1 MMRTFLKPL
10 SVAAIALVSLN
21 SCSLLDDYE
30 QMPSANYDHRIKF
43 LVMHY
48 TAIDYAQSVEAL
60 VEPKGLSSHYLVPER
75 GDPSYPHD
83 ELQVYQLVDEKERAW
98 HAGASHWQGRNDL
111 NDQSIGIEIVNV
123 PQCEWDNQ
131 SQASRAEHGE
141 NRLCVFPDYDPQ
153 QIEKVIA
160 LAQDIL
166 ARHPDI
172 HPTAVVGH
180 SDITPTRKNDPGP
193 RFPWYQLYQH
203 GVGAWYEQETLARYW
218 KQFNQQPLN
227 TGLLQAAFG
236 AYGYGLVETGRYDEV
251 TASTVAAF
259 QMHFLPWNVTGK
271 ADSQTT
277 AALFALL
284 EKYFPKKLK
293 PLWQRYETESSV
305 VAEPAQQP
313 KRVRGQVD
321 ARFPEPE
328 AQRSTREWVND
339 KAVFKSYQGRGEL
352 VLVAE
357 QDLEATLQVNGQ
369 ELSLARPLQAG
380 KQYSYSLQ
388 RRTQDGLNT
397 FEVVDIAPAG
407 AKLNVQI
414 PYPQLQP
421 MDTASAYDFSKVD
434 ELIEA
439 DVAEGFP
446 GAVLLVIKDGEIVKH
461 SAYGFARRYDE
472 QGQLLANPTPM
483 QPDTLFD
490 VASNT
495 KSFATALAMMHLVQQ
510 NQLDVTKPIY
520 YYLPEYRGNGREA
533 RTVED
538 LLNHHS
544 GYAPQVHFF
553 DPENKLGEGFY
564 SLQKEKTQRLM
575 ATKVPFDV
583 GNGVRAT
590 YSDTNFMLLG
600 TIIERITGMPLDQYV
615 EQNIYRPLGL
625 QDSLFAP
632 LRKGR
637 HSSDIA
643 ATELQ
648 GNTRGGVVD
657 FPGVRTY
664 TLQGEVHDEKAFYA
678 MNEVAGHAGLFST
691 APDLAVLIQT
701 LLNGGGYGQVKLF
714 DRSVIDAFTKPH
726 QRDRT
731 FGLGWRRAAD
741 GQLRWHFGP
750 YASAQAFGHTGWTGT
765 ATVVDPALDLGIV
778 LLTNARHSPTKETDG
793 AVEFFG
799 KSFETGNYGSI
810 MTAVYEAILEADN

>member
-1 MMRTFLKPL
+1 MIRTFIKPF
-10 SVAAIALVSLN
+10 SVALVALFTVN
-21 SCSLLDDYE
+21 SCSSFADYE
-30 QMPSANYDHRIKF
+30 QMPSANYDHRIKV

-48 TAIDYAQSVEAL
+48 TAIDYQKSVQVL
-60 VEPKGLSSHYLVPER
+60 VEPKGLSSHYLVPES

-83 ELQVYQLVDEKERAW
+83 ELKVFQLVDESERAW
-98 HAGASHWQGRNDL
+98 HAGASYWQGRSDL

-123 PQCEWDNQ
+123 PQCEWDTSTQ
-131 SQASRAEHGE
+131 PSRAEHGE
-141 NRLCVFPDYDPQ
+141 NRLCVFPDYDPA
-153 QIEKVIA
+153 QIEKVIE

-166 ARHPDI
+166 ERHPDI

-203 GVGAWYEQETLARYW
+203 GVGAWYEQDTLSKYW
-218 KQFNQQPLN
+218 KIFNQQPLN
-227 TGLLQAAFG
+227 TGLLQAALH
-236 AYGYGLVETGRYDEV
+236 AYGYGLTETGVYDET

-259 QMHFLPWNVTGK
+259 QMHFLPWLVNGK
-271 ADSQTT
+271 ADSQTS

-284 EKYFPKKLK
+284 EKYFPEKLEQ
-293 PLWQRYETESSV
+293 LWTRYQ
-305 VAEPAQQP
+305 AELTAQPAPRWQP
-313 KRVRGQVD
+313 KHGQID
-321 ARFPEPE
+321 ASFPEPE
-328 AQRSTREWVND
+328 AQRSSRELVND
-339 KAVFKSYQGRGEL
+339 KAGFKSYRGRGEL
-352 VLVAE
+352 LLSAE
-357 QDLEATLQVNGQ
+357 QDLTAVLEVNG
-369 ELSLARPLQAG
+369 ETLNIATPLRAG
-380 KQYSYSLQ
+380 KTYDYSLH
-388 RRTQDGLNT
+388 RRTQDGINT
-397 FEVVDIAPAG
+397 FHVKAVEPADATLEVR
-407 AKLNVQI
+407 I
-414 PYPQLQP
+414 PYPRLV
-421 MDTASAYDFSKVD
+421 DATADYQGRFDEVD

-439 DVAEGFP
+439 DIAKGFP
-446 GAVLLVIKDGEIVKH
+446 GAVLVVVKDGKIIKQ
-461 SAYGFARRYDE
+461 SAYGYARRYDE
-472 QGQLLANPTPM
+472 QGQLLAAPTPM

-495 KSFATALAMMHLVQQ
+495 KAFATSMAMMQLVERG
-510 NQLDVTKPIY
+510 QLDVNKPIY
-520 YYLPEYRGNGREA
+520 FYLPEYRGDGREA
-533 RTVED
+533 RTVKD

-553 DPENKLGEGFY
+553 DPENKLGKGFY

-615 EQNIYRPLGL
+615 EQNIYVPLGL
-625 QDSLFAP
+625 HDTLFAP

-637 HSSDIA
+637 RPGEIA

-678 MNEVAGHAGLFST
+678 MDEVAGHAGLFAT
-691 APDLAVLIQT
+691 APDLAVLVQT
-701 LLNGGGYGQVKLF
+701 LLNGGGYGDVHLF
-714 DRSVIDAFTKPH
+714 EASVLDAFTKPH
-726 QRDRT
+726 QQQRT

-750 YASAQAFGHTGWTGT
+750 YASHQAFGHTGWTGT
-765 ATVVDPALDLGIV
+765 ATVVDPALDLGII
-778 LLTNARHSPTKETDG
+778 LLTNARHSPTTEVDG
-793 AVEFFG
+793 AVEFLG
-799 KSFETGNYGSI
+799 KSFETGNYGSL
-810 MTAVYEAILEADN
+810 MTAVYEAILEAK